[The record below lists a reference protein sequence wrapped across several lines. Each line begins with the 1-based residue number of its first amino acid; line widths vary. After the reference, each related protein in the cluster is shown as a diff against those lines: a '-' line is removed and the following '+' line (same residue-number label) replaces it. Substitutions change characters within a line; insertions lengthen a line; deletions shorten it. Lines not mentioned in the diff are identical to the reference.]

1 MVTAVGPR
9 PTICWPGS
17 SSGTGGGIARNTRG
31 VWRGVLLLVLLAVG
45 GCGDERA
52 SVAGTVTSPAPT
64 TETAPPPAAPVE
76 PAAPDADEPIP
87 WSPGRLAD
95 RHAEVARMLRHDIE
109 AWLAGDPGPRSRPP
123 ARVELEALYQQR
135 VYRRLARHPRL
146 ARPAIRRMPSWLRG
160 EARDSVAALRS
171 LFALTS
177 LATEARFRTAE
188 PAPPERLRGFYLKAQ
203 RRFGVRWNVLAAVNF
218 IESNF
223 NRLRNVSSAGAVGP
237 MQFIPST
244 WAAYGMGGDIRDPHD
259 AIMGA
264 ANYLRASGAPGSYS
278 RALFAYNRSQL
289 YVRAVLRYARRMERD
304 PRAYYAYWSWQSFMR
319 TRRGDV
325 QLTGPGADR

>member
-1 MVTAVGPR
+1 VRLAL
-9 PTICWPGS
+9 
-17 SSGTGGGIARNTRG
+17 IAITCA
-31 VWRGVLLLVLLAVG
+31 LLA
-45 GCGDERA
+45 GCGEDRRVA
-52 SVAGTVTSPAPT
+52 AGTAPST
-64 TETAPPPAAPVE
+64 TETAPPPE
-76 PAAPDADEPIP
+76 PAEPAPAPPPDADERIP
-87 WSPGRLAD
+87 WSPGRLAQ
-95 RHAEVARMLRHDIE
+95 RHTEVVRMLRRDIK
-109 AWLAGDPGPRSRPP
+109 AWLATDPGKRARPP

-146 ARPAIRRMPSWLRG
+146 ARSAIRRMPPWLRG
-160 EARDSVAALRS
+160 ETRDSAGALRS

-203 RRFGVRWNVLAAVNF
+203 RRFGVAWNVLAAVNF

-289 YVRAVLRYARRMERD
+289 YVRAVLRYARRIARE
-304 PRAYYAYWSWQSFMR
+304 PTAYYAYWSWQSFTR
-319 TRRGDV
+319 TASGDV

>member
-1 MVTAVGPR
+1 MRRA
-9 PTICWPGS
+9 
-17 SSGTGGGIARNTRG
+17 
-31 VWRGVLLLVLLAVG
+31 VLLALIVALA
-45 GCGDERA
+45 GCGEDG
-52 SVAGTVTSPAPT
+52 SGVAGTVTSPAPT
-64 TETAPPPAAPVE
+64 TETAPPPEPEAP
-76 PAAPDADEPIP
+76 PPPGADERIP
-87 WSPGRLAD
+87 WSPGRLAE
-95 RHAEVARMLRHDIE
+95 RHAEVVRMLRRDIE
-109 AWLAGDPGPRSRPP
+109 AWLATDPGPRARPP
-123 ARVELEALYQQR
+123 DRVELEALYQQR

-146 ARPAIRRMPSWLRG
+146 ARPAIRRMPGWLRG

-264 ANYLRASGAPGSYS
+264 ANYLHASGAPGSYS
-278 RALFAYNRSQL
+278 RALYAYNRSTL
-289 YVRAVLRYARRMERD
+289 YVRAVLRYARRIERD
-304 PRAYYAYWSWQSFMR
+304 PRTYYAYWSWQSFTR
-319 TRRGDV
+319 TRGGDV